1 MIAAAT
7 AQETALALLEAR
19 QARRAAGPLPTNL
32 APATLSDGIAAH
44 LALARLIQADPP
56 GGFKIGAIARRMQE
70 NLGIHAPI
78 AGFMR
83 AQDIH
88 PSCATLRFA
97 DFHHVGVECELAVRL
112 GRDLPPGPCD
122 QATATAAVEA
132 LFPAIEI
139 VENRYGQDLAAVG
152 VPTLIADQMF
162 HAAAVV
168 GTDAIWQQTDL
179 ATVRGELLLDGV
191 VIDAGVGGDLLG
203 HPMRALAWLAQSPEV
218 ASFGGLGRG
227 QIVMLGS
234 VTPPLWLSSTCHI
247 TVRFEGLGEV
257 DLTFA

>member
-1 MIAAAT
+1 MT
-7 AQETALALLEAR
+7 AQATALALLEAR
-19 QARRAAGPLPTNL
+19 KARRPAGPLAFRL
-32 APATLSDGIAAH
+32 APATVSDGIATQ
-44 LALARLIQADPP
+44 LALARLMHAHPP
-56 GGFKIGAIARRMQE
+56 GGFKIGAIARRMQD

-88 PSCATLRFA
+88 ASGATLRFS
-97 DFHHVGVECELAVRL
+97 DFRNVGVECELAVRL

-122 QATATAAVEA
+122 EATATSSVDA

-139 VENRYGQDLAAVG
+139 VENRYGPDLAAVG

-162 HAAAVV
+162 HAACVLGA
-168 GTDAIWQQTDL
+168 DAPWHGTDL
-179 ATVRGELLLDGV
+179 AAVRGELRLAGTL
-191 VIDAGVGGDLLG
+191 IDSGTGGDLMG
-203 HPMRALAWLAQSPEV
+203 HPMRALAWLAQSPEA
-218 ASFGGLGRG
+218 ASFGGLRRG

-234 VTPPLWLSSTCHI
+234 VTPPLWLSVAGH
-247 TVRFEGLGEV
+247 VEVHFAGLGKV